1 MDDPK
6 MPPLPAPYVHFM
18 MLLISPQGLHM
29 TTLPECQLTFTPL
42 WANAADNKLIIFSL
56 FFPENFW
63 EN

>member
-1 MDDPK
+1 MNDPK
-6 MPPLPAPYVHFM
+6 MHPPPPYVHLM

-29 TTLPECQLTFTPL
+29 TALMSITFTTL
-42 WANAADNKLIIFSL
+42 WANAADDKLAIFSL